1 MGARMKRNDWD
12 IRLAEFV
19 DAARNK
25 QFDWRE
31 WECLRFANEAVRVQ
45 TGEGFADDWTNG
57 YDSAKS
63 AKKLYIEKQKSEPH
77 DDIIGA
83 VDARMKRRAGRMP
96 FRGDIVARI
105 DANMPVLGVSF
116 GVCVSDLVAFVSESG
131 IKFDRPAKTDVYWC
145 VE

>member
-1 MGARMKRNDWD
+1 
-12 IRLAEFV
+12 
-19 DAARNK
+19 
-25 QFDWRE
+25 
-31 WECLRFANEAVRVQ
+31 VQ

-57 YDSAKS
+57 YHSAKS

-77 DDIIGA
+77 NDIIGA

-131 IKFDRPAKTDVYWC
+131 IKFDRPAETDVYWC